1 MVMKKKV
8 AFITGITGQDGSYLA
23 EFLLKKNYIVHG
35 LKRRSSS
42 LNTKRVDHIYEDH
55 FEKNRKFFL
64 HFGDMTDGLS
74 LKDLISKIKPDE
86 VYNLAAQS
94 HVGVSFDIP
103 DYTVNVNALGT
114 LRLLEAI
121 KQLKDKKKIKFYQAS
136 TSELFGASKQVPQ
149 KETTPFYPRSP
160 YACSKLFAHWI
171 TVNYRESY
179 GLFACNGILFNH
191 ESPRRGETFVTK
203 KIIRGLCNIVM
214 GIEKTLTVGNLYAL
228 RDWGYAEEYAKMQW
242 LMLQQKKPDDF
253 IISTGKQYSVKEFID
268 KVAKQIGIKLEWV
281 SKGLNEKA
289 KVKQIFTKKLI
300 NVEIGQVIIKVN
312 KRYFRPAEVNNLVG
326 DSRKAKKK
334 LGWKPKIG
342 IDKLINIMLKEEFK
356 ILKK

>member
-1 MVMKKKV
+1 MSKKLKV
-8 AFITGITGQDGSYLA
+8 AIITGITGQDGSYLA

-42 LNTKRVDHIYEDH
+42 LNTARVDHIYEDH

-64 HFGDMTDGLS
+64 HFGDLTDGLS
-74 LKDLISKIKPDE
+74 LKNLINKIKPDE

-103 DYTVNVNALGT
+103 EYTVNVNALGT

-121 KQLKDKKKIKFYQAS
+121 KQIKSKKNIKFYQAS
-136 TSELFGASKQVPQ
+136 TSELFGASKQIPQ

-171 TVNYRESY
+171 TINYRESY
-179 GLFACNGILFNH
+179 NLFACNGILFNH

-203 KIIRGLCNIVM
+203 KIIRGLCKIIM
-214 GIEKTLTVGNLYAL
+214 GIEKSLTVGNLYAL
-228 RDWGYAEEYAKMQW
+228 RDWGFAEEYAKMQW
-242 LMLQQKKPDDF
+242 LILQQKNPDDF
-253 IISTGKQYSVKEFID
+253 VIATGKQYSVKEFINRT
-268 KVAKQIGIKLEWV
+268 AEQIGLKLEWTG
-281 SKGLNEKA
+281 KGINEKA
-289 KVKQIFTKKLI
+289 KVKKIFTKQLR
-300 NVEIGQVIIKVN
+300 NVKIGQVIIRVN
-312 KRYFRPAEVNNLVG
+312 KRYFRPAEANNLVG
-326 DSRKAKKK
+326 DSRKAKQK
-334 LGWKPKIG
+334 LGWKPKVG
-342 IDKLINIMLKEEFK
+342 IDKLINIMLEEEFK